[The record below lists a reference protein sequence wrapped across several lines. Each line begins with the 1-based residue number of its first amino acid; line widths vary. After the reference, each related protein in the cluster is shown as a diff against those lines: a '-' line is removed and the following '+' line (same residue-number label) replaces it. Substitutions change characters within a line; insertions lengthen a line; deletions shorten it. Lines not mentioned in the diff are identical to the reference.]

1 MRNFA
6 EIIGVLILTI
16 ALSGCAKK
24 NKDILYD
31 RKYIEQIKEVRK
43 DAVNYLVMGNIPG
56 GSFAISKDGKM
67 IYSEGIGF
75 ASKDLEVPVTRTTK
89 FRIGSVTE
97 CFTALIYQMMVEKG
111 VLAPDSAVHYYFPDF
126 PNKQFKLTL
135 DHLAYQTSGIRKP
148 TVTETDW
155 RAVETGL
162 QEGIG
167 LFKND
172 SLLYPPGMFQD
183 PSMFNYNLLGA
194 VLEKTSG
201 KTYAQLLKEY
211 ITDTLHLT
219 NTTLDNPLMVIKG
232 RSDFYD
238 LNFVAQLVN
247 ATFRD
252 LRFRAPSEGLL
263 SNAEDLVKLGNAML
277 DSPVISESVRE
288 SVLEPATLPGERKTA
303 ISKGWIAMTDK
314 FGRKFYGRA
323 GGVTG
328 GSAALVVYPDEKLVF
343 AATFNLTDK
352 IGQFPIMEMAQKFLK
367 TPEPNTGSET
377 QTEENQ

>member
-6 EIIGVLILTI
+6 AIIGILILTFVF
-16 ALSGCAKK
+16 SGCAKK
-24 NKDILYD
+24 KADILYD
-31 RKYIEQIKEVRK
+31 RKYIDQIKEVRN

-56 GSFAISKDGKM
+56 GNFAIAKDGKM
-67 IYSEGIGF
+67 IYSEGMGF
-75 ASKDLEVPVTRTTK
+75 ASKDLEVLVTRETK
-89 FRIGSVTE
+89 FRIGSVSE
-97 CFTALIYQMMVEKG
+97 CFTALIYQMLVEKG
-111 VLAPDSAVHYYFPDF
+111 TLVPDSSVSFYFPEF

-155 RAVETGL
+155 RVIDTGI

-167 LFKND
+167 FFKND
-172 SLLYPPGMFQD
+172 SLLYPPGVFQD
-183 PSMFNYNLLGA
+183 ESIFNYNLLGA
-194 VLEKTSG
+194 VMEKTTG
-201 KTYAQLLKEY
+201 KTYSQLLQEF
-211 ITDTLHLT
+211 ITDTLNLT
-219 NTTLDNPLMVIKG
+219 NTTLDNPLAVIKG

-288 SVLEPATLPGERKTA
+288 SVLAPASLPGNRKTL
-303 ISKGWIAMTDK
+303 IGKGWIAMTDK

-328 GSAALVVYPDEKLVF
+328 GSAALVVYPDEKLVL

-367 TPEPNTGSET
+367 TPESNSSSET
-377 QTEENQ
+377 QAIENQ

>member
-1 MRNFA
+1 MRSFA
-6 EIIGVLILTI
+6 EITGILILTFVF
-16 ALSGCAKK
+16 SGCAKK
-24 NKDILYD
+24 KTDILYD
-31 RKYIEQIKEVRK
+31 RKYIDQIKEVRK

-56 GSFAISKDGKM
+56 GSFAISKDGKI
-67 IYSEGIGF
+67 IYSEGMGF

-89 FRIGSVTE
+89 FRIGNVSE

-111 VLAPDSAVHYYFPDF
+111 MLVPDSSVHFYYPDF
-126 PNKQFKLTL
+126 PNKQYKLTL
-135 DHLAYQTSGIRKP
+135 DHLAYHTSGIRKP

-155 RAVETGL
+155 RTVETRL

-172 SLLYPPGMFQD
+172 SLLYPPGMFQET
-183 PSMFNYNLLGA
+183 SMFNYNLLGA
-194 VLEKTSG
+194 VMEKSTG
-201 KTYAQLLKEY
+201 KTYSQLLKEF

-219 NTTLDNPLMVIKG
+219 NTTIDNPLLIIKG

-277 DSPVISESVRE
+277 ASPVISESVRE
-288 SVLEPATLPGERKTA
+288 SVLEPATLPGERKTV

-328 GSAALVVYPDEKLVF
+328 GSAALVVYPDDKLVI

-367 TPEPNTGSET
+367 TPETNPGSET
-377 QTEENQ
+377 QTEGNQ

>member
-6 EIIGVLILTI
+6 EIIGVLILTFV
-16 ALSGCAKK
+16 LSGCAKK
-24 NKDILYD
+24 KADILYD
-31 RKYIEQIKEVRK
+31 RKYIDQIKEVRK

-56 GSFAISKDGKM
+56 GSFAIAKDGKL
-67 IYSEGIGF
+67 IYSEGMGY
-75 ASKDLEVPVTRTTK
+75 ASKDLEVPATRTTK
-89 FRIGSVTE
+89 FRIGSVSE

-111 VLAPDSAVHYYFPDF
+111 MLEPDSSVNFYFPGF

-148 TVTETDW
+148 TVSETDW
-155 RAVETGL
+155 RVIETGL

-172 SLLYPPGMFQD
+172 TLLFPPGMFQD
-183 PSMFNYNLLGA
+183 ASIFNYNLLGA
-194 VLEKTSG
+194 IMEKTTG
-201 KTYAQLLKEY
+201 KTYSQLLKEF

-219 NTTLDNPLMVIKG
+219 NTTLDNPLAVIKG

-277 DSPVISESVRE
+277 DSPIISESVRE
-288 SVLEPATLPGERKTA
+288 SVLAPATLPGERKTA

-328 GSAALVVYPDEKLVF
+328 GSAALVVYPDEKLVI

-367 TPEPNTGSET
+367 TPESNPGSEP
-377 QTEENQ
+377 QAKGNQ